1 MAVTGTG
8 TGVFN
13 FSASNDAVTE
23 ICILSSLRWVGA
35 TAAGH
40 KARVTD
46 TAGNVLFVG
55 EADGANFTD
64 GWVFDHKWANGLTI
78 ASMNSG
84 TIQIYLSPK

>member
-1 MAVTGTG
+1 MAVSGTG

-13 FSASNDAVTE
+13 FTASNDAVTE

-40 KARVTD
+40 LCRVTD
-46 TAGNVLFVG
+46 TAGNVLFVS
-55 EADGANFTD
+55 EADGANFID
-64 GWVFDHKWANGLTI
+64 GWVFDRKWANGITI

-84 TIQIYLSPK
+84 SLQLYLGYR